1 MGVFLGGGIMERW
14 KRRARIEG
22 KVVMVSVQMICLG
35 AMNSLVRM
43 SFYISALV
51 EVDLVPPR
59 API

>member
-1 MGVFLGGGIMERW
+1 MGVIMERW